1 MLDVG
6 TLHHQRS
13 FWSKDHLGFLFSH
26 WIGKKEEREEKER
39 GRIDRDKR
47 EEVKLLM
54 EIIHLMDTPRHL

>member
-6 TLHHQRS
+6 TL
-13 FWSKDHLGFLFSH
+13 DYVFLFSH
-26 WIGKKEEREEKER
+26 WIRKKEEREEKER

-54 EIIHLMDTPRHL
+54 EIIYLIDTPYHL